1 MKRIK
6 RKGLTGLNIIF
17 EGRREKNERKE
28 KEKNERK
35 EKEGEG
41 IRNS

>member
-17 EGRREKNERKE
+17 EGRRKKKKE